1 MNAVTYLDMAVRG
14 RPSSSTPE
22 EAAEASAHRVGI
34 DIPGDE
40 SEKGNRLQGLG
51 PLMGIATG
59 VAAGVVTAL
68 TRRWRPRTG
77 LSITSLVAGITAMVG
92 ADVPM
97 AALGVSNP
105 REWSVGDWLADI
117 VPHLGYGVVTAAV
130 LEAAQ

>member
-1 MNAVTYLDMAVRG
+1 M
-14 RPSSSTPE
+14 
-22 EAAEASAHRVGI
+22 
-34 DIPGDE
+34 
-40 SEKGNRLQGLG
+40 
-51 PLMGIATG
+51 
-59 VAAGVVTAL
+59 
-68 TRRWRPRTG
+68 
-77 LSITSLVAGITAMVG
+77 TSLVAGITAMVG